1 MSCPSCK
8 RDYELPKRYLLRADD
23 MDFLPVPRLL
33 SCLHTCC
40 HSCLEEMRERS
51 TLGKVM
57 CPVCRRDE
65 VIKGVK
71 FLPLDVTALKEVL
84 KSTSTEVLATC
95 SRCYDDVPS
104 YSWCATC
111 SSALCEFHHQD
122 HKLSVDTSKHDIL
135 TFKEIAARN
144 KHVEPKLPPPSCPEV
159 LLQDSGA
166 YCRSCAHV
174 VSVSGCL
181 QNHVGHDT
189 ESCVTLF
196 PNMKDSVKTSIY
208 TAETESSRLQTSV
221 IAVRE
226 ALRQLDNETDRAAAD
241 IKAEMDGLRAEI
253 AEREN
258 ALFKRL
264 EVVSERKRQALTGQL
279 ATLSETIEMFHWSK
293 EVASNLLSDTDD
305 GSDDRSAYLVGAAG
319 AIAKQ
324 TSEVVERIKSLALE
338 PLCDPTIAVSF
349 NFAELDAIRLN
360 LPVLGC
366 IQVSEELDGGGPGGG
381 SAMGIDD
388 SKDPE
393 LTLYHSR
400 KKSAKYLVQ
409 PAACAPQILF
419 SIKAE

>member
-1 MSCPSCK
+1 
-8 RDYELPKRYLLRADD
+8 
-23 MDFLPVPRLL
+23 
-33 SCLHTCC
+33 
-40 HSCLEEMRERS
+40 MRERS

-65 VIKGVK
+65 PIKGVK

-84 KSTSTEVLATC
+84 KSTSTEVLSTC
-95 SRCYDDVPS
+95 ARCYDDVPS

-122 HKLSVDTSKHDIL
+122 HKLSVGTSKHDIL
-135 TFKEIAARN
+135 TFKEITARN

-166 YCRSCAHV
+166 YCRTCSHV

-189 ESCVTLF
+189 ESCVSLY
-196 PNMKDSVKTSIY
+196 PAMKDSVKASIY
-208 TAETESSRLQTSV
+208 TAETERSRLQTSET
-221 IAVRE
+221 AVRE
-226 ALRQLDNETDRAAAD
+226 ALRQLDDETDRAQAD

-253 AEREN
+253 AEREA
-258 ALFKRL
+258 ALFARL
-264 EVVSERKRQALTGQL
+264 DVVAERKRQILTGQL
-279 ATLSETIEMFHWSK
+279 SSLSETIEAFHWST
-293 EVASNLLSDTDD
+293 EVAASVLADTDG

-319 AIAKQ
+319 AIAKH
-324 TSEVVERIKSLALE
+324 TSEVVERTKALPLE

-349 NFAELDAIRLN
+349 NFAELDAIRIN

-366 IQVSEELDGGGPGGG
+366 IQVAEELE
-381 SAMGIDD
+381 AEMGKDD

-393 LTLYHSR
+393 LTLYHS
-400 KKSAKYLVQ
+400 KKKASRHLSAQ
-409 PAACAPQILF
+409 AAVPQIVF